1 MEIIQYIKWT
11 KPGEK
16 EKFFQLVE
24 NSKDDLELKTVM
36 CKEFDIEGWQAGVML
51 NRFAEK
57 IKSIRKSK

>member
-1 MEIIQYIKWT
+1 MEIVQYIKWT

-16 EKFFQLVE
+16 ERFFQLVKD
-24 NSKDDLELKTVM
+24 SKDDLELKTVT